1 MVSPIRVSLQEL
13 ITGDMTMVALLA
25 MLSPCCSPMVSPRRV
40 FVTVLIIG
48 GLTDPG
54 FVTARI
60 GVGITEPTGPSWD
73 DAC

>member
-1 MVSPIRVSLQEL
+1 MVSPRRVLLQEL
-13 ITGDMTMVALLA
+13 ITGDMTMVALPA
-25 MLSPCCSPMVSPRRV
+25 VMSPCCSPMVTPSRV

-60 GVGITEPTGPSWD
+60 GVGITETTGPSWD